1 METSKIIRD
10 YQIQTDLMSL
20 KELCDLDKMFS
31 FYRIRD
37 CTAKE
42 KQSYNNSTFFKHC
55 SIQLARNKN
64 IRGAISFR
72 YTLDLGYRGMYLFVD
87 KEIEFQGI
95 VSNLEKEYAIFNDK
109 PLASFEKIRFHDIPE
124 EKRAQLL
131 LSSINYINN
140 ENYQYT
146 NDLWEL
152 LIISEKT
159 KKKLVCNKFEFKKDD
174 DLGLYLHSEVQT
186 FIAYDKKY
194 HLQEPIYAFNGQIIS
209 RYNGQENVEKFVKK
223 GVPNSRQSI
232 KFIKFKIPI
241 NNIKNKK
248 RKEDVLTKYLK
259 TKTGALINV
268 VKTFNEVYKGIV
280 SLEQK
285 NISSTYLE
293 SIHKRAKTSIKE
305 GEKKLKEIIPK
316 IYIDYDD
323 SITNYQDIAYL
334 VKDTILAIDKDL
346 YKNEDIIVQKG
357 SSATNDAPVLRIIGK
372 PEIYA
377 QKNIKDAYELVD
389 KLNVQHLTTDLTT
402 NIDENTIINNQL
414 DKNLIKNSMISL
426 AIQMSVKNDKL
437 DLICDFKDFKGYTFF
452 LPILKV
458 EENNENSNKTRQ
470 KWVLEEIYFFSVD
483 DKKCFSISIEDLATC
498 TITNNDYNFFDASTL
513 YNLLLTEEREK
524 NEEPFTKD
532 SFERFTYGFINPNKE
547 IILVKPTSIGTQ
559 VNFSKFDKAYSDIY
573 NANLNENDDVKGFR
587 SEKAMHDLMPSLINS
602 SYFKTE
608 EHYYYYSALWRKDP
622 AEALSARP
630 ILYKTNSANI
640 SELEIQNL
648 IKLMDH
654 PFSNNG
660 KLSIVPLPIKILRT
674 INLKCEEK

>member
-20 KELCDLDKMFS
+20 KELCNLDKMFS

-305 GEKKLKEIIPK
+305 GEKKLK
-316 IYIDYDD
+316 
-323 SITNYQDIAYL
+323 
-334 VKDTILAIDKDL
+334 
-346 YKNEDIIVQKG
+346 
-357 SSATNDAPVLRIIGK
+357 
-372 PEIYA
+372 
-377 QKNIKDAYELVD
+377 
-389 KLNVQHLTTDLTT
+389 
-402 NIDENTIINNQL
+402 
-414 DKNLIKNSMISL
+414 
-426 AIQMSVKNDKL
+426 
-437 DLICDFKDFKGYTFF
+437 
-452 LPILKV
+452 
-458 EENNENSNKTRQ
+458 
-470 KWVLEEIYFFSVD
+470 
-483 DKKCFSISIEDLATC
+483 
-498 TITNNDYNFFDASTL
+498 
-513 YNLLLTEEREK
+513 
-524 NEEPFTKD
+524 
-532 SFERFTYGFINPNKE
+532 
-547 IILVKPTSIGTQ
+547 
-559 VNFSKFDKAYSDIY
+559 
-573 NANLNENDDVKGFR
+573 
-587 SEKAMHDLMPSLINS
+587 
-602 SYFKTE
+602 
-608 EHYYYYSALWRKDP
+608 
-622 AEALSARP
+622 
-630 ILYKTNSANI
+630 
-640 SELEIQNL
+640 
-648 IKLMDH
+648 
-654 PFSNNG
+654 
-660 KLSIVPLPIKILRT
+660 
-674 INLKCEEK
+674 